1 MYKNWQI
8 YVDMNC
14 KYIGKISRKH
24 SLTVF
29 GRKKF
34 SGLLV
39 FENALYYADT
49 YSIVLVV
56 KVQQ

>member
-24 SLTVF
+24 SLT
-29 GRKKF
+29 GRKKVF
-34 SGLLV
+34 GATF